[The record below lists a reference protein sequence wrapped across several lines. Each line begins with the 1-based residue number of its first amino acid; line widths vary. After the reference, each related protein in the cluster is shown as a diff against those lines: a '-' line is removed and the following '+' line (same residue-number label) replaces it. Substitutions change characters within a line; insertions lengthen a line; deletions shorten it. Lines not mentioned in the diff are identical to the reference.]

1 VGRIRVNDLLYENDG
16 RWLENLSWFGHH
28 MGTTRMS
35 RSPGTGYVDADCRVH
50 GIGNLYIAGASVF
63 PTSGY
68 ANPTLTVLALT
79 LRLVDHVRGTVLAR
93 GSA

>member
-1 VGRIRVNDLLYENDG
+1 
-16 RWLENLSWFGHH
+16 
-28 MGTTRMS
+28 
-35 RSPGTGYVDADCRVH
+35 VH

-93 GSA
+93 GSV